1 VSRQIDLTPAQ
12 QRILA
17 CLCAPLL
24 TGAGPDA
31 RPASYTQIGQA
42 LGLSPN
48 YVRNVLKA
56 LREALAGHGLP
67 DLVGGT
73 PERAGDDFRLPLARW
88 AVESGLVTSDDVPDQ
103 GGRPSGGW

>member
-1 VSRQIDLTPAQ
+1 MSHPIDLTPAQ
-12 QRILA
+12 RRILA

-24 TGAGPDA
+24 TEPGPDT
-31 RPASYTQIGQA
+31 RPASYVQIGRT

-56 LREALAGHGLP
+56 VRETLAGHGLP
-67 DLVGGT
+67 DLVGGA

-88 AVESGLVTSDDVPDQ
+88 AVESGLVTADNAPDQ
-103 GGRPSGGW
+103 GGRPSGGG